1 MTTASTNEYA
11 PPPPSVVGVGGGGGG
26 GFVRE
31 IGVVVRGD
39 VDVGG
44 DVWCWCL

>member
-1 MTTASTNEYA
+1 MTAASTNEYA

-39 VDVGG
+39 VGG